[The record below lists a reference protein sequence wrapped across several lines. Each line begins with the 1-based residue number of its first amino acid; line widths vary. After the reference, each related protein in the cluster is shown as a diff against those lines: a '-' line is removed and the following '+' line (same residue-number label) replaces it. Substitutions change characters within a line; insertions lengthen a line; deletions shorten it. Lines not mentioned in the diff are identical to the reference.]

1 MDGWID
7 LPSSA
12 CVNSC
17 RAFRLGPSI
26 ASEIGDWAE
35 SSRVD
40 AVYYIPS
47 YLLAS
52 SPSVYG
58 LDRADSMVD
67 VFACTVVRCSPGMV
81 FEETGLFGL

>member
-1 MDGWID
+1 
-7 LPSSA
+7 
-12 CVNSC
+12 VRYSC
-17 RAFRLGPSI
+17 RAFALAPSI
-26 ASEIGDWAE
+26 AIEIGDWAE

-40 AVYYIPS
+40 AAYYIPS

-58 LDRADSMVD
+58 LDRADSMVVD
-67 VFACTVVRCSPGMV
+67 VFAYTVVRCSPEMV